1 MVLDK
6 QITILKQLE
15 IEEAIIRLRSDGIVH
30 VHYKKN
36 IIMDVGLQ
44 TNMRVMFNDITNN
57 KKSKFIFT
65 ASEGFSMTKE
75 ARENGP
81 KLQENNPILY
91 YAIVVDNLAY
101 KILVNFYLRVFKPK
115 GNYRMV
121 KSIREG
127 VDWLHSLDH

>member
-6 QITILKQLE
+6 HITILQREE
-15 IEEAIIRLRSDGIVH
+15 IDEAVISLRSDGIVH

-36 IIMDVGLQ
+36 SILDVGLQ
-44 TNMRVMFNDITNN
+44 TRMRAIFNRITNHQ
-57 KKSKFIFT
+57 KSKFIFT
-65 ASEGFSMTKE
+65 AAEGFSMTKE

-91 YAIVVDNLAY
+91 YAIVIDNLAY

-121 KSIREG
+121 KSIQEG
-127 VDWLHSLDH
+127 VDWLHSLDR